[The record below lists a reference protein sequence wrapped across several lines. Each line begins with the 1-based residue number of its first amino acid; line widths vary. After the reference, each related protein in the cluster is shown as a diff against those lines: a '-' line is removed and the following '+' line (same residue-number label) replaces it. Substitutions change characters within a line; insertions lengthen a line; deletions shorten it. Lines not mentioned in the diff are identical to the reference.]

1 MKIFIDFD
9 DVLFNTRKFK
19 QDIIAV
25 FEKNG
30 VSQEKFRESYWG
42 KTRDLDRQI
51 KFIQEKYNID
61 TKNLEK
67 DLVNLLTDLSAY
79 IFDDVLDFLKSSDRE
94 NMYVVSFGFE
104 EFQRQKIKNSALE
117 KYFQDIVITDKLKS
131 EAIGLIID
139 KYKIIDQELYFL
151 DDRSEYLGEVK
162 NKFPEIKT
170 VLIKRPEG
178 RYDDDMDKHC
188 DFEAKNLQQ
197 VEKIIHGK

>member
-1 MKIFIDFD
+1 MFDKIFFILIMIISIY
-9 DVLFNTRKFK
+9 VSIGTINNFNFSIHSERH
-19 QDIIAV
+19 
-25 FEKNG
+25 N
-30 VSQEKFRESYWG
+30 S
-42 KTRDLDRQI
+42 LI
-51 KFIQEKYNID
+51 KEYDKKYI
-61 TKNLEK
+61 E
-67 DLVNLLTDLSAY
+67 
-79 IFDDVLDFLKSSDRE
+79 
-94 NMYVVSFGFE
+94 
-104 EFQRQKIKNSALE
+104 
-117 KYFQDIVITDKLKS
+117 DIVITDKLKS